1 MTTLDSLTKS
11 FDNLLITT
19 LQNILRTN
27 IEICK
32 WSFLFTSIGV
42 GINLLLNSF
51 YFLKISNENNI
62 LKTKINLL
70 INEQK
75 VVIEGNITIY
85 EFIKKNNLFVEDKTA
100 SLLVNECE
108 NDNENDNKN
117 QNDNDNEY
125 DFLHCQ

>member
-1 MTTLDSLTKS
+1 MTTLNSLTKS

-32 WSFLFTSIGV
+32 WSFLFTSIGI

-108 NDNENDNKN
+108 NDNKN